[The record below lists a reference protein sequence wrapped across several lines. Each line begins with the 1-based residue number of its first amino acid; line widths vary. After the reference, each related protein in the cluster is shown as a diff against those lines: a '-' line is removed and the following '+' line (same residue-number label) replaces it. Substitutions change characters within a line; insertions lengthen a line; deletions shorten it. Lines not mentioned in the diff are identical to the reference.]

1 MSIRRKVTFLSR
13 SSVIHR
19 NHRMQFYE
27 TKMASEYLKQG
38 WQVEIL
44 TTSFSNSQ
52 SNVVKEMH
60 DSVEYVSFPSC
71 EPDRYTS
78 EYFTSTRK
86 WIQHKDN
93 ESDLIIGSSWAGL
106 GLLDMKDKN
115 VCHVLHN
122 SYSTNKKTR
131 HLRKIVP
138 QYIEWFINTRKIVK
152 SNQKIIAVSNE
163 LRDMILKDYPFNIE
177 VYSIPN
183 GISVPD
189 PIKNAKKRDPSR
201 AIFIGRLNTQKG
213 VEQIIEAARNIKDMK
228 FAIHG
233 TPQSEEYRLKLMNSI
248 EGLENIEINCEGL
261 LPEEVWSE
269 YSGATYS
276 LHPTVVNEGLPYSL
290 LEAMGV
296 GCIPVASMSGGMKT
310 VIEDGE
316 SGYLFENTGS
326 LDSLTKTLRKVIQNG
341 EATRN
346 YMSSKATS
354 TVTEKFSAEKHI
366 KSINKLMLG

>member
-1 MSIRRKVTFLSR
+1 MSIPRKVTFLSR

-19 NHRMQFYE
+19 KHRMQFYE

-38 WQVEIL
+38 CQVEIL
-44 TTSFSNSQ
+44 TTSFSNNQ
-52 SNVVKEMH
+52 SNLVKKMH
-60 DSVEYVSFPSC
+60 DSIEYVSFPYC
-71 EPDRYTS
+71 EPDRYSS
-78 EYFTSTRK
+78 EYFISTRE
-86 WIQHKDN
+86 WIEEKDN

-106 GLLDMKDKN
+106 GLLDIKEKN
-115 VCHVLHN
+115 ICHVLHN

-131 HLRKIVP
+131 HLRKVVP

-163 LRDMILKDYPFNIE
+163 LRDMILKDYPFSVE

-183 GISVPD
+183 GLSVPD
-189 PIKNAKKRDPSR
+189 PIKNVKKRDPLT

-213 VEQIIEAARNIKDMK
+213 VEQIIEAARNIKEMR

-233 TPQSEEYRLKLMNSI
+233 TPQSEEYKLKLMDSI
-248 EGLENIEINCEGL
+248 RGLENIEINFEGL

-290 LEAMGV
+290 LEAMGA
-296 GCIPVASMSGGMKT
+296 GCIPIASMSGGMKS
-310 VIEDGE
+310 VIED
-316 SGYLFENTGS
+316 SQNGYLYDLSGS
-326 LDSLTKTLRKVIQNG
+326 TNGFTETLKRAFMTDAKVRDAISYQ
-341 EATRN
+341 AID
-346 YMSSKATS
+346 
-354 TVTEKFSAEKHI
+354 TVKKQYSAERHI
-366 KSINKLMLG
+366 KSISKLMLE